1 MSASVNIAG
10 EPIVTLGSSSTL
22 SPTTTLVSDG
32 LPPPPY
38 GGSHVYPPTA
48 PPTPSNPSQPP
59 PPYTTL
65 PLPTTTTIKSRRPK
79 NDTKTVI
86 SAILLF
92 TLHLAVLLAFSG
104 FIGYQFL
111 RRVVYHGRPPYS
123 MVVLT
128 GFVLF
133 SLMGLLFLAFLF
145 TMVATGCLKYE
156 WWDWA
161 LYGKIQREDDV
172 ENEDSDDDSQRGD
185 AGCGPCCPCT
195 QGPGALW
202 FRDAGMAGGGDAC
215 AACLCGIV
223 LLAVVAAFV
232 GAIWVVGFSYVVL
245 WRVCWKIVS

>member
-1 MSASVNIAG
+1 MSASVNIAC
-10 EPIVTLGSSSTL
+10 EPNVALGSSSTI
-22 SPTTTLVSDG
+22 SPTTTLVGDG
-32 LPPPPY
+32 SPPPY

-48 PPTPSNPSQPP
+48 PPTPANPSQPP

-65 PLPTTTTIKSRRPK
+65 PLPATTIKSRRPK

-92 TLHLAVLLAFSG
+92 ALHLAVLLAFSG

-111 RRVVYHGRPPYS
+111 RRVVYHGRPPNS
-123 MVVLT
+123 MVVLA

-145 TMVATGCLKYE
+145 TMVATGCLKDE

-161 LYGKIQREDDV
+161 LYGKIQHKDDI
-172 ENEDSDDDSQRGD
+172 ENEDSDDETERGD
-185 AGCGPCCPCT
+185 GGCRPCCPCP
-195 QGPGALW
+195 QGTGALW
-202 FRDAGMAGGGDAC
+202 FRDAGIAGGGDAC
-215 AACLCGIV
+215 TACLCGIV
-223 LLAVVAAFV
+223 FVAVLAAVV

-245 WRVCWKIVS
+245 WRVCWKIVG